1 MVFCARSPARPPG
14 KRCGSYT
21 TQMAAPPMPG
31 AFTRLVNG
39 FRLVDGSRVG
49 RLVATE
55 VTARRRAAAARSEQ
69 AER

>member
-1 MVFCARSPARPPG
+1 
-14 KRCGSYT
+14 
-21 TQMAAPPMPG
+21 MAAPPMPG